1 MNAQL
6 ISFSKYS
13 ATGND
18 FIIIDDRLLQ
28 FPISNNQYIK
38 KLCTRRSGIGADGL
52 ILLHKSDKSDFKM
65 RYFNADGIESE
76 MCGNGSRSIVA
87 FARELG
93 IIEKSTNFD
102 SMLSCHEGKIVGSN
116 ISVKMNVPQNLL
128 LNEPMI
134 LNLDFEVGGSVEIGV
149 PHYILY
155 SPEITSLDVQ
165 RLGEK
170 IAHNDHFSKGTN
182 VNFVQLKSNS
192 EIDLRTYERG
202 VEAETLACGTGA
214 TASVLITAKI
224 HHLKSPV
231 KVNVLGGSL
240 NINFDEGMTEF
251 WLTGTVNEIYRG
263 EIQLNP

>member
-1 MNAQL
+1 MNLQL

-28 FPISNNQYIK
+28 FPISNNQFIK
-38 KLCTRRSGIGADGL
+38 KLCARRTGIGADGL
-52 ILLHKSDKSDFKM
+52 ILLHKSDKLNFKM

-76 MCGNGSRSIVA
+76 MCGNGSRSIVD
-87 FARELG
+87 FARKLG
-93 IIEKSTNFD
+93 IIKNSANFD
-102 SMLSCHEGKIVGSN
+102 SILDCHEGKINGDN

-128 LNEPMI
+128 LRKPMI
-134 LNLDFEVGGSVEIGV
+134 PDLELEVGGYVEIGV

-155 SPEITSLDVQ
+155 SPEIASLDVQ
-165 RLGEK
+165 QLGAR
-170 IAHNDHFSKGTN
+170 IAQNKHFYKGTN
-182 VNFVQLKSNS
+182 VNFVQIKSNI

-231 KVNVLGGSL
+231 NVNVLGGSL
-240 NINFDEGMTEF
+240 KIDFDEGLKEF